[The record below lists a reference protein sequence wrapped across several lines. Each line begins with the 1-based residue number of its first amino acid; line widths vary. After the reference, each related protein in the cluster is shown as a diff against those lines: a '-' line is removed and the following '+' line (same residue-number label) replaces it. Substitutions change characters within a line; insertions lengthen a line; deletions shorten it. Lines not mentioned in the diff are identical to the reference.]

1 MCLIPSSVG
10 SILSLMLTLR
20 ATSNGLLHTH
30 TQHSTDRIRC
40 PSPQRKDALDCTST
54 SCVMYLEV
62 SLDGVAFTFQQMPFV
77 VTRTALGPCA
87 LNLESVLESAFQ
99 SLCLCPRMLALVRTV
114 VPVFIGTRI

>member
-1 MCLIPSSVG
+1 
-10 SILSLMLTLR
+10 
-20 ATSNGLLHTH
+20 
-30 TQHSTDRIRC
+30 
-40 PSPQRKDALDCTST
+40 
-54 SCVMYLEV
+54 MYLEV